1 MRTILFTA
9 LTGLMVSAPLAQES
23 MLFPDA
29 TETVPELIELYEAE
43 DSKCRL
49 SMSRDVR
56 IAAACHSRSIYG
68 AALNERG
75 WCYGRETE
83 ANAHMS
89 WHECEAGSMH
99 FPALEFE
106 VW

>member
-1 MRTILFTA
+1 MRSLLIVA
-9 LTGLMVSAPLAQES
+9 LAGLAPSMAFGQEQI
-23 MLFPDA
+23 FPDA

-43 DSKCRL
+43 DSRCRL
-49 SMSRDVR
+49 SVSKDVQ

-75 WCYGRETE
+75 WCYGREAE
-83 ANAHMS
+83 PNAEMS
-89 WHECEAGSMH
+89 WHECAADSRR
-99 FPALEFE
+99 FPPLDFN